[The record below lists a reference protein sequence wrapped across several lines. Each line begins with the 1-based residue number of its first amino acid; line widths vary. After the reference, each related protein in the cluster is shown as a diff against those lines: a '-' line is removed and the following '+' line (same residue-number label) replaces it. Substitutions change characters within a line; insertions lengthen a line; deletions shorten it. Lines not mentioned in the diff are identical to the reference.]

1 MYTVHVLLS
10 KQVFTLKVFKF
21 KLTREKLEVSLFQV
35 AFAVAVPKS
44 FVSFSVPILSL
55 TSLFLS
61 DSAHHK
67 QLIVMDQDEFLS
79 RLPSRHFQT
88 KLRLGDPYELDLRAG
103 TSQRPHNVLLE
114 MKYF

>member
-21 KLTREKLEVSLFQV
+21 KLTREKLELEVSLFQV

-61 DSAHHK
+61 
-67 QLIVMDQDEFLS
+67 
-79 RLPSRHFQT
+79 
-88 KLRLGDPYELDLRAG
+88 
-103 TSQRPHNVLLE
+103 
-114 MKYF
+114 

>member
-1 MYTVHVLLS
+1 M
-10 KQVFTLKVFKF
+10 
-21 KLTREKLEVSLFQV
+21 
-35 AFAVAVPKS
+35 S
-44 FVSFSVPILSL
+44 F
-55 TSLFLS
+55 

-88 KLRLGDPYELDLRAG
+88 NLKLRLGDPYEFDLRAG

-114 MKYF
+114 MKYFWLSEG